1 MICLLGDIHFNSS
14 KDYYRDICEAFLNWY
29 RDWKHNKSTNTLIL
43 AGDLVES
50 AANAGVV
57 IDWLTRLLDY
67 SRFNHIYVCAGNHDK
82 KIISGIPQLAYE
94 FYKSRD
100 NVTVLETITRTNIEG
115 AEILFLPYY
124 SGVNAS
130 GLSMHDFYSNLYK
143 TDEYSKHFD
152 FVVGHVGGPDAL
164 FEGSNECIDNLD
176 KLNTDRLC
184 FGHIHTRS
192 SNPRRYLGSVY
203 ACKKNENDN
212 TRAAWLY
219 DPITRCWSE
228 DRLPVFSEYL
238 TVSYP
243 EELPIT
249 DAIVPIYTIL
259 NCTSIE
265 LAKKEYG
272 DIRIRKA
279 VSTPYEIAE
288 SSDSTATPASST
300 RSMSLQDLFR
310 DFVASQSPPLD
321 ETVLKKCEALLA
333 ASSTPGTIF

>member
-50 AANAGVV
+50 AANAGIV

-115 AEILFLPYY
+115 AEVLFLPYY

-164 FEGSNECIDNLD
+164 FEGSNDCIDNLD

>member
-164 FEGSNECIDNLD
+164 FEGSNDRIDNLD

>member
-50 AANAGVV
+50 AANAGIV

-115 AEILFLPYY
+115 AEVLFLPYY

-164 FEGSNECIDNLD
+164 FEGSNDCIDNLD

-228 DRLPVFSEYL
+228 DRLPIFAEYL

>member
-1 MICLLGDIHFNSS
+1 MICILGDIHFNSS
-14 KDYYRDICEAFLNWY
+14 KDYYRDICEAFLEWY
-29 RDWKHNKSTNTLIL
+29 RGWEYNKRDNTLIL

-50 AANAGVV
+50 AANAGIV

-67 SRFNHIYVCAGNHDK
+67 SRFNHIYVCVGNHDK
-82 KIISGIPQLAYE
+82 KIISSVPQLAYE
-94 FYKSRD
+94 FYKSKD
-100 NVTVLETITRTNIEG
+100 NITVFEDIAHVNIEG
-115 AEILFLPYY
+115 AEVLFLPYY
-124 SGVNAS
+124 SGVNSS
-130 GLSMHDFYSNLYK
+130 GLSMHDFYSSLYK
-143 TDEYSKHFD
+143 NDKYSRYFD
-152 FVVGHVGGPDAL
+152 FVIGHVGGPDAL
-164 FEGSNECIDNLD
+164 FEGSNDCIDNLD

-219 DPITRCWSE
+219 DPKTKRWSE

-243 EELPIT
+243 EELPST
-249 DAIVPIYTIL
+249 NAVVPIYTIL
-259 NCTSIE
+259 NCTSTE

-272 DIRIRKA
+272 NIRIRKV
-279 VSTPYEIAE
+279 VSTPYEVVE
-288 SSDSTATPASST
+288 SGDSTTAPASST
-300 RSMSLQDLFR
+300 RSMSLNDLFK

-321 ETVLKKCEALLA
+321 STVLKKCESLLTTA
-333 ASSTPGTIF
+333 SASSTLF

>member
-1 MICLLGDIHFNSS
+1 MICILGDIHFNSS
-14 KDYYRDICEAFLNWY
+14 KDYYRDICEAFLGWY
-29 RDWKHNKSTNTLIL
+29 RDWKYNKNTNTLIL

-50 AANAGVV
+50 AANAGIV

-67 SRFNHIYVCAGNHDK
+67 SQFNHIYVCVGNHDK
-82 KIISGIPQLAYE
+82 KIISGVPQLAYE

-100 NVTVLETITRTNIEG
+100 NVTVLESIAHINIEG
-115 AEILFLPYY
+115 AEVLFLPYY

-130 GLSMHDFYSNLYK
+130 GLSMHDLYSELYK
-143 TDEYSKHFD
+143 TDKYSRHFD

-164 FEGSNECIDNLD
+164 FEGSNDCIDNLD
-176 KLNTDRLC
+176 KLDTGRLC

-219 DPITRCWSE
+219 DPKTKRWSE
-228 DRLPVFSEYL
+228 DRLPVFSEYV

-243 EELPIT
+243 EELPST
-249 DAIVPIYTIL
+249 NAVVPIYTIL
-259 NCTSIE
+259 NCTSTE

-272 DIRIRKA
+272 DIRIRKV
-279 VSTPYEIAE
+279 VSTPYEITE
-288 SSDSTATPASST
+288 TNDSTMAPASST
-300 RSMSLQDLFR
+300 RSMSLNDLFR
-310 DFVASQSPPLD
+310 DFVASQPSPLD
-321 ETVLKKCEALLA
+321 EMVLKKCESLLA
-333 ASSTPGTIF
+333 ATSAPDTIF

>member
-1 MICLLGDIHFNSS
+1 MICILGDIHFNSS
-14 KDYYRDICEAFLNWY
+14 KDYYRDICEAFLEWY
-29 RDWKHNKSTNTLIL
+29 RGWEYNKRDNTLIL

-50 AANAGVV
+50 AANAGIV

-67 SRFNHIYVCAGNHDK
+67 SRFNHIYVCVGNHDK
-82 KIISGIPQLAYE
+82 KIISSVPQLAYE
-94 FYKSRD
+94 FYKSKD
-100 NVTVLETITRTNIEG
+100 NVTVFEDIAHVNIEG
-115 AEILFLPYY
+115 AEVLFLPYY
-124 SGVNAS
+124 SGVNSS
-130 GLSMHDFYSNLYK
+130 GLSMHDFYSSLYK
-143 TDEYSKHFD
+143 NDRYSRYFD

-164 FEGSNECIDNLD
+164 FEGSNDCIDNLD
-176 KLNTDRLC
+176 KLSTGRLC

-219 DPITRCWSE
+219 DPKTKRWSE

-243 EELPIT
+243 EELPST
-249 DAIVPIYTIL
+249 NATVPIYTIL
-259 NCTSIE
+259 NCASTE

-272 DIRIRKA
+272 NIRIRKV
-279 VSTPYEIAE
+279 VSTPYEVVE
-288 SSDSTATPASST
+288 SGDGTAAPASST
-300 RSMSLQDLFR
+300 RSMSLNDLFK

-321 ETVLKKCEALLA
+321 STVLKKCESLLTA
-333 ASSTPGTIF
+333 TSASSTLF

>member
-50 AANAGVV
+50 AANAGIV

-143 TDEYSKHFD
+143 TDEYSNHFD

-164 FEGSNECIDNLD
+164 FEGSNDCIDNLD

-219 DPITRCWSE
+219 DPITRYWSE
-228 DRLPVFSEYL
+228 DRLPIFSEYL

>member
-50 AANAGVV
+50 AANAGIV

-115 AEILFLPYY
+115 AEVLFLPYY

-164 FEGSNECIDNLD
+164 FEGSNDCIDNLD

-249 DAIVPIYTIL
+249 DALVPIYTIL

>member
-50 AANAGVV
+50 AANAGIV

-143 TDEYSKHFD
+143 TDEYSKYFD
-152 FVVGHVGGPDAL
+152 FVVGHVGGSDAL
-164 FEGSNECIDNLD
+164 FEGSNDCIDNLD
-176 KLNTDRLC
+176 KLNTGRLC

-228 DRLPVFSEYL
+228 DRLPIFSEYL
-238 TVSYP
+238 TASYP

>member
-50 AANAGVV
+50 AANAGIV

-164 FEGSNECIDNLD
+164 FEGSNDCIDNLD

>member
-29 RDWKHNKSTNTLIL
+29 KDWKHNKSTNTLIL

-50 AANAGVV
+50 AANAGIV

-100 NVTVLETITRTNIEG
+100 SVTVLETITRINIEG
-115 AEILFLPYY
+115 AEVLFLPYY
-124 SGVNAS
+124 SGVNTS

-164 FEGSNECIDNLD
+164 FEGSNDCIDNLD

-259 NCTSIE
+259 NCTNIE

>member
-50 AANAGVV
+50 AANAGIV

-100 NVTVLETITRTNIEG
+100 NVTVLETITRINIEG
-115 AEILFLPYY
+115 AEVLFLPYY

-130 GLSMHDFYSNLYK
+130 ELSMHDFYSNLYK

-164 FEGSNECIDNLD
+164 FEGSNDCIDNLD

-219 DPITRCWSE
+219 DPITSCWSE

-321 ETVLKKCEALLA
+321 EAVLKKCEALLA

>member
-14 KDYYRDICEAFLNWY
+14 KDYYRDICEAFLSWY

-50 AANAGVV
+50 AANAGIV

-82 KIISGIPQLAYE
+82 KIISGVPQLAYE

-115 AEILFLPYY
+115 AEVLFLPYY

-143 TDEYSKHFD
+143 TDEYSKYFD

-164 FEGSNECIDNLD
+164 FEGSNDCIDNLD
-176 KLNTDRLC
+176 KLNTGRLC

-219 DPITRCWSE
+219 DPITKCWSE

-249 DAIVPIYTIL
+249 DAVVPIYTIL

>member
-50 AANAGVV
+50 AANAGIV

-115 AEILFLPYY
+115 AEVLFLPYY

-164 FEGSNECIDNLD
+164 FEGSNDCIDNLD

-321 ETVLKKCEALLA
+321 ETVLKKCEALLT

>member
-1 MICLLGDIHFNSS
+1 M
-14 KDYYRDICEAFLNWY
+14 
-29 RDWKHNKSTNTLIL
+29 
-43 AGDLVES
+43 
-50 AANAGVV
+50 
-57 IDWLTRLLDY
+57 
-67 SRFNHIYVCAGNHDK
+67 
-82 KIISGIPQLAYE
+82 
-94 FYKSRD
+94 
-100 NVTVLETITRTNIEG
+100 
-115 AEILFLPYY
+115 
-124 SGVNAS
+124 
-130 GLSMHDFYSNLYK
+130 
-143 TDEYSKHFD
+143 
-152 FVVGHVGGPDAL
+152 
-164 FEGSNECIDNLD
+164 D

-243 EELPIT
+243 EELPVT

-259 NCTSIE
+259 NCASIE

-288 SSDSTATPASST
+288 SSDSTAAPASST

>member
-67 SRFNHIYVCAGNHDK
+67 SCFNHIYVCAGNHDK

-100 NVTVLETITRTNIEG
+100 NVTVLETIARINIEG
-115 AEILFLPYY
+115 AEVLFLPYY

-143 TDEYSKHFD
+143 TDEYSKRFD

-164 FEGSNECIDNLD
+164 FEGSNDCIDNLD
-176 KLNTDRLC
+176 KLNTGRLC

-228 DRLPVFSEYL
+228 DRLPIFSEYL

-333 ASSTPGTIF
+333 ASSIPGTIF

>member
-29 RDWKHNKSTNTLIL
+29 KDWKHNKSTNTLIL

-50 AANAGVV
+50 AANAGIV

-115 AEILFLPYY
+115 AEVLFLPYY

-164 FEGSNECIDNLD
+164 FEGSNDCIDNLD

-288 SSDSTATPASST
+288 SGDSTATPASST

>member
-50 AANAGVV
+50 AANAGIV

-115 AEILFLPYY
+115 AEVLFLPYY

-164 FEGSNECIDNLD
+164 FEGSNDCIDNLD

-228 DRLPVFSEYL
+228 DRLPIFSEYL